1 MGIGGWFPSQRG
13 GEFIY
18 QYQIIRDRQRQEVNA
33 LPMRFSFSQEQF
45 HEAMKEWGLDPKKD
59 LDKIA
64 RIPWGGFIQ
73 KKDAPLMHETFDRH
87 RRELQASIDADP
99 TGEGFI
105 KDMFLCELE
114 NHEYSY
120 TGTAED
126 TLGSLGLSFEDVAAD
141 PRLAHGLDLAE
152 QEILEQQQTMGM

>member
-1 MGIGGWFPSQRG
+1 MGTAGWSFCRERS
-13 GEFIY
+13 ENIN
-18 QYQIIRDRQRQEVNA
+18 QYQVMRNRQQQEINA
-33 LPMRFSFSQEQF
+33 LPIRFAFNQEQF
-45 HEAMKEWGLDPKKD
+45 REIMKEWGLRPKMD

-64 RIPWGGFIQ
+64 RIPFGGFIQ
-73 KKDAPLMHETFDRH
+73 KKDAPLMHETFARH
-87 RRELQASIDADP
+87 HRELQVAIDADH

-105 KDMFLCELE
+105 KDMFFCELE

-126 TLGSLGLSFEDVAAD
+126 ALDSLGLSFEDVAAN

-152 QEILEQQQTMGM
+152 KEIRGQEQGMWM

>member
-1 MGIGGWFPSQRG
+1 MS
-13 GEFIY
+13 E
-18 QYQIIRDRQRQEVNA
+18 QITQNTPPVKV
-33 LPMRFSFSQEQF
+33 LLL
-45 HEAMKEWGLDPKKD
+45 GLDMGQFD
-59 LDKIA
+59 AERSMDELA
-64 RIPWGGFIQ
+64 ALCEANNMEAVASLIQ

>member
-1 MGIGGWFPSQRG
+1 
-13 GEFIY
+13 
-18 QYQIIRDRQRQEVNA
+18 
-33 LPMRFSFSQEQF
+33 MRFACSQEQF
-45 HEAMKEWGLDPKKD
+45 QEMMKEWGLRPKME

-64 RIPWGGFIQ
+64 RLPFGGFVQ
-73 KKDAPLMHETFDRH
+73 KKDVPLIRDTFSRH
-87 RRELQASIDADP
+87 REELQAAIDADP

-126 TLGSLGLSFEDVAAD
+126 ALEALGLSYEDVASNQK
-141 PRLAHGLDLAE
+141 LAHGLELAE
-152 QEILEQQQTMGM
+152 DEIMGQHQGMWM

>member
-1 MGIGGWFPSQRG
+1 MGTGEWFPSQRG
-13 GEFIY
+13 GEFIN
-18 QYQIIRDRQRQEVNA
+18 QYQIIRDRQQQEVNN
-33 LPMRFSFSQEQF
+33 LPMGFAFSQEQF
-45 HEAMKEWGLDPKKD
+45 HEVMKEWGLDPKKD

-73 KKDAPLMHETFDRH
+73 KKDAPLMHETFARH
-87 RRELQASIDADP
+87 HKELQAAVDADP

-105 KDMFLCELE
+105 KDMFLYELE
-114 NHEYSY
+114 NHEFRY

-126 TLGSLGLSFEDVAAD
+126 ALDSLGLSYDDVAAN

-152 QEILEQQQTMGM
+152 QEIMEQQQTMGI